1 MANLNVL
8 HRHVPKLLYSIPEVM
23 ASVSVGRTHLYAEI
37 SRGNLKTVKSG
48 KLTRIRHE
56 DLVAWIDAMQAI

>member
-8 HRHVPKLLYSIPEVM
+8 NRPVPKLLYSIPEVM
-23 ASVSVGRTHLYAEI
+23 ASTSVGRTHLYAEI
-37 SRGNLKTVKSG
+37 SRGNLKIVKSG

-56 DLVAWIDAMQAI
+56 DLVAWIDGMVS